1 MQLKFQKYLE
11 TFESKNFFFLLPSLF
26 SVANNVDFTSKMTF
40 APDIERK
47 KKSHTTST
55 KKAFQGEAMAS
66 IKALKKE
73 QPGILGKQQGCHC
86 G

>member
-1 MQLKFQKYLE
+1 MI
-11 TFESKNFFFLLPSLF
+11 
-26 SVANNVDFTSKMTF
+26 F

-47 KKSHTTST
+47 RKSQATST
-55 KKAFQGEAMAS
+55 EKAFQGEAAAL